1 MWSVQYLCN
10 QLKDILKLYIA
21 RELQSYIAP
30 VLTVNIQW
38 NTGTISIN
46 RNMKVVKG
54 YKETETACSVEME
67 YFVLSGADL
76 S

>member
-1 MWSVQYLCN
+1 MLSLTIQY
-10 QLKDILKLYIA
+10 
-21 RELQSYIAP
+21 
-30 VLTVNIQW
+30 

>member
-1 MWSVQYLCN
+1 M
-10 QLKDILKLYIA
+10 
-21 RELQSYIAP
+21 
-30 VLTVNIQW
+30 LTVNIQC

-54 YKETETACSVEME
+54 YKETETACSVEVE
-67 YFVLSGADL
+67 YFVLSGAEL